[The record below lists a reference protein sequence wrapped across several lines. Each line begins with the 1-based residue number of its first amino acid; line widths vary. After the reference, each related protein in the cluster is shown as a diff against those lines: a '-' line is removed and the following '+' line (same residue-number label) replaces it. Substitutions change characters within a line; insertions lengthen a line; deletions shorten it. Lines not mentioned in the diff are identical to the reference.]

1 MRTKRADS
9 QDGKKR
15 PDSTQSDS
23 PIHGSKL
30 KSQEEEMWH
39 VELRSKFITEYINYV
54 KSLGFVHI
62 TVNPKK
68 R

>member
-39 VELRSKFITEYINYV
+39 VLTDLPNKPLYQSA
-54 KSLGFVHI
+54 L
-62 TVNPKK
+62 
-68 R
+68 